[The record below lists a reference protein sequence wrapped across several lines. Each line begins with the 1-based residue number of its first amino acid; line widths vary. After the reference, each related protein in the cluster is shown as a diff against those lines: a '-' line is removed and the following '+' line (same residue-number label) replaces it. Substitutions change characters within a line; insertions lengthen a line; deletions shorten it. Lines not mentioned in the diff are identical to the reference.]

1 MNKESQFYQVLVKI
15 ENGIKRMS
23 EQAAAVRWYLEA
35 DDLDTAYDK
44 ALKLEAVTEKTTLLT
59 RVLPAYTGYRTAKE
73 DVADII
79 AKEIPVEIG
88 FTAEGWFCL
97 RMPTLLPKKSSGS
110 HDYIRTYLL
119 PAMDKFFNGRPKIR
133 YRDCVLVVR
142 HIYDMRRQ
150 ERRMRDHDNIEVNM
164 VTDIVATKVMP
175 DDNPNV
181 CTHYYCSAAASE
193 DRTEVYVVPKHDF
206 PMWFVKEKAMPD
218 KGVMLYENIICGA

>member
-23 EQAAAVRWYLEA
+23 EQTAAVRWYLEA

-44 ALKLEAVTEKTTLLT
+44 ALGLEAVTEKTTLLT

-97 RMPTLLPKKSSGS
+97 GCQPCFRKSHPGLTIISELIYCRLWIS
-110 HDYIRTYLL
+110 SLT
-119 PAMDKFFNGRPKIR
+119 
-133 YRDCVLVVR
+133 VVR
-142 HIYDMRRQ
+142 GYD
-150 ERRMRDHDNIEVNM
+150 
-164 VTDIVATKVMP
+164 TATVFSLS
-175 DDNPNV
+175 D
-181 CTHYYCSAAASE
+181 TS
-193 DRTEVYVVPKHDF
+193 T
-206 PMWFVKEKAMPD
+206 
-218 KGVMLYENIICGA
+218 I

>member
-73 DVADII
+73 DVAEII
-79 AKEIPVEIG
+79 ANEIPVEIG

-110 HDYIRTYLL
+110 HDTSEL
-119 PAMDKFFNGRPKIR
+119 
-133 YRDCVLVVR
+133 
-142 HIYDMRRQ
+142 IYCR
-150 ERRMRDHDNIEVNM
+150 
-164 VTDIVATKVMP
+164 
-175 DDNPNV
+175 
-181 CTHYYCSAAASE
+181 
-193 DRTEVYVVPKHDF
+193 
-206 PMWFVKEKAMPD
+206 
-218 KGVMLYENIICGA
+218 L

>member
-23 EQAAAVRWYLEA
+23 EQTAAVRWYLEA

-44 ALKLEAVTEKTTLLT
+44 ALGLEAVTEKTTLLT

-119 PAMDKFFNGRPKIR
+119 PAMDMLSQKKVPRPSAQTTSDVLIDLPRYPSGWLLLKMIQRSFN
-133 YRDCVLVVR
+133 VL
-142 HIYDMRRQ
+142 
-150 ERRMRDHDNIEVNM
+150 
-164 VTDIVATKVMP
+164 
-175 DDNPNV
+175 
-181 CTHYYCSAAASE
+181 ASNSPSN
-193 DRTEVYVVPKHDF
+193 TSS
-206 PMWFVKEKAMPD
+206 
-218 KGVMLYENIICGA
+218 

>member
-23 EQAAAVRWYLEA
+23 EQTAAVRWYLEA

-44 ALKLEAVTEKTTLLT
+44 ALGLEAVTEKTTLLT

-119 PAMDKFFNGRPKIR
+119 PAMDKFFNGRPRIR

-150 ERRMRDHDNIEVNM
+150 ERKMRDHD
-164 VTDIVATKVMP
+164 T
-175 DDNPNV
+175 
-181 CTHYYCSAAASE
+181 
-193 DRTEVYVVPKHDF
+193 
-206 PMWFVKEKAMPD
+206 
-218 KGVMLYENIICGA
+218 